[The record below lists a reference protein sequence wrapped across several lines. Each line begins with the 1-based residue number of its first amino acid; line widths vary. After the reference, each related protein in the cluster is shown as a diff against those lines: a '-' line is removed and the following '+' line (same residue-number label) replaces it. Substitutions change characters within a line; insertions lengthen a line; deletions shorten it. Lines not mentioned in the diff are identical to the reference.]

1 MGVAIVGLGFGEA
14 FLPIYLDHPD
24 VADLAVVEP
33 DAERRESVGAAHG
46 IEARHASIEDLLA
59 DDHWDAVHIAAP
71 VRFHAEY
78 SIATLDAG
86 KHCACA
92 VPMATTLDDIDAIGG
107 RPAPR
112 RSHLHDDGDLGLHP
126 RVPHRSRPA
135 RPRALGELT
144 MYRGF
149 HIQNLD
155 GFAWYW
161 QGYPPMHYVTH
172 ALSPILALLDT
183 TAWFGTSMSARR
195 ILGLE

>member
-1 MGVAIVGLGFGEA
+1 MSSGLNVGVVGLVFGRD

-24 VADLAVVEP
+24 VADVAVVEP

-46 IEARHASIEDLLA
+46 IEARYASIEDLLA

-92 VPMATTLDDIDAIGG
+92 VPMATTLDDIDAIVE
-107 RPAPR
+107 AQR
-112 RSHLHDDGDLGLHP
+112 RADCPLHDDGDLGLHP

-135 RPRALGELT
+135 RPR
-144 MYRGF
+144 
-149 HIQNLD
+149 
-155 GFAWYW
+155 
-161 QGYPPMHYVTH
+161 
-172 ALSPILALLDT
+172 
-183 TAWFGTSMSARR
+183 
-195 ILGLE
+195 